1 MAADYL
7 PIFTGQITASD
18 VHLQLTGIES
28 QLGASVWF
36 VDRNGEVISSAQS
49 ETYPLSPAVIEDFD
63 PAEGGG
69 SQYQIG
75 TYHDMFKEDVITV
88 VAPVVYGYSPNGY
101 LLIHKYV
108 SDLEDVQ
115 KILMQA
121 AT

>member
-1 MAADYL
+1 M
-7 PIFTGQITASD
+7 
-18 VHLQLTGIES
+18 
-28 QLGASVWF
+28 
-36 VDRNGEVISSAQS
+36 DRNGEVISSAQS

-121 AT
+121 AYITPVSYTHLDVYKRQRHKR